1 MEIFLVTIF
10 IVGIISA
17 VFGVLLIFAPDVI
30 LRVEEKANILYMTD
44 TAFLKNR
51 IPLGIAMLG
60 ISAFLS
66 YTYSIITINEIT
78 FLLIAIVAGIFGIL
92 LLVSPN
98 TILIMERQAN
108 KIYMTDTFFFEN
120 RIIIGIALLLASGFM
135 IKTYL
140 SFLNCLILGVFI
152 ESI

>member
-1 MEIFLVTIF
+1 MEIFLVAIF

-17 VFGVLLIFAPDVI
+17 VFGVLLIFAPNVI

-120 RIIIGIALLLASGFM
+120 RVVIGIALLLASGFM

-140 SFLNCLILGVFI
+140 SF
-152 ESI
+152 S

>member
-17 VFGVLLIFAPDVI
+17 VFGVLLIFAPDII

-78 FLLIAIVAGIFGIL
+78 FLLIAIIAGIFGIL
-92 LLVSPN
+92 LLVSPS

-140 SFLNCLILGVFI
+140 SF
-152 ESI
+152 S

>member
-17 VFGVLLIFAPDVI
+17 VFGVLLIFAPDII

-51 IPLGIAMLG
+51 IPLGITMLG

-120 RIIIGIALLLASGFM
+120 RVVIGIALLLASGFM

-140 SFLNCLILGVFI
+140 SF
-152 ESI
+152 S

>member
-120 RIIIGIALLLASGFM
+120 RVVIGIALYWLQDL
-135 IKTYL
+135 
-140 SFLNCLILGVFI
+140 
-152 ESI
+152 

>member
-17 VFGVLLIFAPDVI
+17 VFGVLLIFAPDII

-140 SFLNCLILGVFI
+140 SF
-152 ESI
+152 S

>member
-51 IPLGIAMLG
+51 IPLGIVMLG

-120 RIIIGIALLLASGFM
+120 RIVIGIALLLASGFM

-140 SFLNCLILGVFI
+140 SF
-152 ESI
+152 S

>member
-66 YTYSIITINEIT
+66 YTYSVITINEIT
-78 FLLIAIVAGIFGIL
+78 FLLIAIIAGIFGIL

-120 RIIIGIALLLASGFM
+120 RVVIGIALLLASGFM

-140 SFLNCLILGVFI
+140 SF
-152 ESI
+152 S

>member
-17 VFGVLLIFAPDVI
+17 VFGVLLIFAPDII

-78 FLLIAIVAGIFGIL
+78 FLLIAIIAGIFGIL

-120 RIIIGIALLLASGFM
+120 RVVIGIALLLASGFM

-140 SFLNCLILGVFI
+140 SF
-152 ESI
+152 S

>member
-78 FLLIAIVAGIFGIL
+78 FLLIAIVAGLFGIL

-140 SFLNCLILGVFI
+140 SF
-152 ESI
+152 S

>member
-1 MEIFLVTIF
+1 LEIFLVTIF

-120 RIIIGIALLLASGFM
+120 RVVIGIALLLASGFM

-140 SFLNCLILGVFI
+140 SF
-152 ESI
+152 S

>member
-60 ISAFLS
+60 ISAFSAISDAIRGCAKSAVFPKLDAPA
-66 YTYSIITINEIT
+66 TAERILMTIQEH
-78 FLLIAIVAGIFGIL
+78 
-92 LLVSPN
+92 
-98 TILIMERQAN
+98 
-108 KIYMTDTFFFEN
+108 
-120 RIIIGIALLLASGFM
+120 
-135 IKTYL
+135 KTL
-140 SFLNCLILGVFI
+140 
-152 ESI
+152 

>member
-17 VFGVLLIFAPDVI
+17 VFGGLLIFAPDVI
-30 LRVEEKANILYMTD
+30 LRVDEKAKILYMTD

-120 RIIIGIALLLASGFM
+120 RVVIGIALLLASGFM

-140 SFLNCLILGVFI
+140 SF
-152 ESI
+152 S

>member
-17 VFGVLLIFAPDVI
+17 VFGVLLIFAPDII

-78 FLLIAIVAGIFGIL
+78 FLLIAIIAGIFGIL

-120 RIIIGIALLLASGFM
+120 RVVIGIALLLASGFM
-135 IKTYL
+135 IKRYL
-140 SFLNCLILGVFI
+140 YFS
-152 ESI
+152 

>member
-1 MEIFLVTIF
+1 MEIFIVTIF

-120 RIIIGIALLLASGFM
+120 RVVIGIALLLASGFM

-140 SFLNCLILGVFI
+140 SF
-152 ESI
+152 S

>member
-1 MEIFLVTIF
+1 MEIFLVAIF

-120 RIIIGIALLLASGFM
+120 RVVIGIALLLASGFM

-140 SFLNCLILGVFI
+140 SF
-152 ESI
+152 S

>member
-1 MEIFLVTIF
+1 MEIFLVAIF

-51 IPLGIAMLG
+51 IPLGIVMLG

-120 RIIIGIALLLASGFM
+120 RIVIGIALLLASGFM

-140 SFLNCLILGVFI
+140 SF
-152 ESI
+152 S

>member
-1 MEIFLVTIF
+1 METFLIIIF

-17 VFGVLLIFAPDVI
+17 LFGILLIFAPNVI
-30 LRVEEKANILYMTD
+30 LKVEEKANILYMTD

-140 SFLNCLILGVFI
+140 SF
-152 ESI
+152 S

>member
-1 MEIFLVTIF
+1 MTIF

-17 VFGVLLIFAPDVI
+17 VFGVLLIFAPDII

-120 RIIIGIALLLASGFM
+120 RVVIGIALLLASGFM

-140 SFLNCLILGVFI
+140 SF
-152 ESI
+152 S

>member
-1 MEIFLVTIF
+1 
-10 IVGIISA
+10 
-17 VFGVLLIFAPDVI
+17 
-30 LRVEEKANILYMTD
+30 MTD

-120 RIIIGIALLLASGFM
+120 RVVIGIALLLASGFM

-140 SFLNCLILGVFI
+140 SF
-152 ESI
+152 S

>member
-1 MEIFLVTIF
+1 MEVFLVTIF

-120 RIIIGIALLLASGFM
+120 RVVIGIALLLASGFM

-140 SFLNCLILGVFI
+140 SF
-152 ESI
+152 S

>member
-1 MEIFLVTIF
+1 MEIFLVIIF

-120 RIIIGIALLLASGFM
+120 RVVI
-135 IKTYL
+135 
-140 SFLNCLILGVFI
+140 
-152 ESI
+152 

>member
-1 MEIFLVTIF
+1 LEIFLVTIF

-98 TILIMERQAN
+98 TILIMEKQAN

-120 RIIIGIALLLASGFM
+120 RVVIGIALLLASGFM

-140 SFLNCLILGVFI
+140 SF
-152 ESI
+152 S

>member
-1 MEIFLVTIF
+1 
-10 IVGIISA
+10 
-17 VFGVLLIFAPDVI
+17 
-30 LRVEEKANILYMTD
+30 
-44 TAFLKNR
+44 
-51 IPLGIAMLG
+51 MLG

-120 RIIIGIALLLASGFM
+120 RVVIGIALLLASGFM

-140 SFLNCLILGVFI
+140 SF
-152 ESI
+152 S

>member
-1 MEIFLVTIF
+1 MEIFLVAIF

-51 IPLGIAMLG
+51 IPLGIVMLG

-120 RIIIGIALLLASGFM
+120 RVVIGIALLLASGFM

-140 SFLNCLILGVFI
+140 SF
-152 ESI
+152 S

>member
-51 IPLGIAMLG
+51 IPLGIVMLG

-120 RIIIGIALLLASGFM
+120 RVVIGIALLFASGFM

-140 SFLNCLILGVFI
+140 SF
-152 ESI
+152 S

>member
-140 SFLNCLILGVFI
+140 SF
-152 ESI
+152 S

>member
-17 VFGVLLIFAPDVI
+17 VFGVLLIFAPDII

-98 TILIMERQAN
+98 TILIMEKQAN

-120 RIIIGIALLLASGFM
+120 RVVIGIALLLASGFM

-140 SFLNCLILGVFI
+140 SF
-152 ESI
+152 S

>member
-17 VFGVLLIFAPDVI
+17 VFGVLLIFAPDII
-30 LRVEEKANILYMTD
+30 LRVEEKANILYMTH

-120 RIIIGIALLLASGFM
+120 RVVIGIALLLASGFM

-140 SFLNCLILGVFI
+140 SF
-152 ESI
+152 S